1 MKNRSMSL
9 FQNMGRLLRYKLIIP
24 LLRSEKP
31 AQYKAKGVAV
41 GLAWALTPLV
51 GVQMWLVFL
60 TWLIWKRISKEGFSL
75 TLALAWTWVTNVFTL
90 VPVYYIFY
98 VTGQVLQG
106 NFADISGYDNLQSI
120 IADTFLAEYGFWEK
134 WGMFFKLLMQ
144 DWGVSMLIGCLPW
157 IVAGYIGGYH
167 FTMAF
172 EDARAKRKLKKQN
185 NNKK

>member
-1 MKNRSMSL
+1 ML
-9 FQNMGRLLRYKLIIP
+9 Y
-24 LLRSEKP
+24 
-31 AQYKAKGVAV
+31 
-41 GLAWALTPLV
+41 
-51 GVQMWLVFL
+51 
-60 TWLIWKRISKEGFSL
+60 
-75 TLALAWTWVTNVFTL
+75 
-90 VPVYYIFY
+90 
-98 VTGQVLQG
+98 LQG

-157 IVAGYIGGYH
+157 IVVGYIGGYH